1 MTNIDDIWQE
11 LENKD
16 KAWGIEGNPFT
27 EASIDINRLRQVF
40 TGRDEEI
47 KTVMQQLRS
56 VNRSRIMVYGDLGIG
71 KTSFIT
77 MILDVFDRKD
87 PRTLTTQISLPA
99 KTELATAALI
109 ALAAKMP
116 DDEDANKILNQ
127 LGLLGENSFQKES
140 TTVKIGLGN
149 LLGIEGKSEGSSQNQ
164 IQFADLAFN
173 GLLDRALK
181 KYDRVIIAIDDLD
194 KQDPSIVRELLL
206 NAQGMLKGKASFI
219 LTGHPF
225 GLTNEILLS
234 NRGLFDQTQRL
245 TTLDPATTKLMLLK
259 YLNSVRKKPKTIT
272 DQDAFAP
279 FTADAAN
286 LICDRSNGSP
296 RVLNRIGSYALRYG
310 GIQNL
315 DVIDVV
321 AIEQTIE
328 NARKAFR
335 DQFNPQER
343 LLIDS
348 ITDRGVLSDS
358 NISLAELQK
367 LNVKSFAELLPII
380 EELQRRDLI
389 ERLPNDGSIEYRLS
403 PLLLPSE
410 PPEIPPENSGS
421 Q

>member
-1 MTNIDDIWQE
+1 MTDIDKIWWD

-47 KTVMQQLRS
+47 KTVIYQLRS

-77 MILDVFDRKD
+77 MILDVFARKD
-87 PRTLTTQISLPA
+87 PRTLTAKISLPA

-127 LGLLGENSFQKES
+127 LGLLGKNPYQKES
-140 TTVKIGLGN
+140 MNYKVGVSFLGV
-149 LLGIEGKSEGSSQNQ
+149 EGKSESSAQNQ
-164 IQFADLAFN
+164 IQFADLAFD

-194 KQDPSIVRELLL
+194 KQDPSVVRELLI
-206 NAQGMLKGKASFI
+206 NAQGMLKGRASFI

-225 GLTNEILLS
+225 GLSNEILAS
-234 NRGLFDQTQRL
+234 NLGLFDVTQKL
-245 TTLDPATTKLMLLK
+245 NTLDLNTIKLMLFK
-259 YLNSVRKKPKTIT
+259 YLNSVRVEPKEIT
-272 DQDAFAP
+272 DQDAFIP
-279 FTADAAN
+279 FTEDAAN
-286 LICDRSNGSP
+286 LICERSNGSP
-296 RVLNRIGSYALRYG
+296 RLLNRIGSYAIIG
-310 GIQNL
+310 GGVKNL
-315 DVIDVV
+315 NIIDVA
-321 AIEQTIE
+321 AIEQAIDA
-328 NARKAFR
+328 ARKAFR

-348 ITDRGVLSDS
+348 IADRGILSDS